1 MRNMDYEKINTSS
14 NSHLIEMAS
23 IAFANGLGV
32 VLTGFILASVIGLS
46 PQQLVMPE
54 YNPPVKILR
63 LSSLN

>member
-1 MRNMDYEKINTSS
+1 MHNMDYEEINSSS
-14 NSHLIEMAS
+14 NSHLIGMAS

-32 VLTGFILASVIGLS
+32 VLAGFILASAVGLS

-54 YNPPVKILR
+54 YNPPVKIMR